1 MKTNWRTA
9 VVSIPAIVS
18 SIIASF
24 VVLMSTIGSL
34 SSLQDI
40 VYSAPYLLIAIAS
53 WMGVA
58 WAFKAQKLGSA
69 AIRSG
74 VTFVCSLLFIWLTMV
89 VFFAVGQ

>member
-1 MKTNWRTA
+1 MKTNWRTT
-9 VVSIPAIVS
+9 VVSIPAIIS
-18 SIIASF
+18 LIIASF
-24 VVLMSTIGSL
+24 VVLMSTIRL

-40 VYSAPYLLIAIAS
+40 VYIAPYLLITIAS

-89 VFFAVGQ
+89 VFLGVGQ

>member
-9 VVSIPAIVS
+9 VVSIPAIIS

-24 VVLMSTIGSL
+24 VVLMSTIRL

-40 VYSAPYLLIAIAS
+40 VYTAPYLLIAIAS